1 MRGRTNLGHGV
12 LLSVEDDDAEY
23 HIIKMAV
30 EKCGIPIQVCRV
42 SDGEEALLFLQ
53 KTGGYELAPR
63 PDLILLNLNLPKR
76 DGFDVLA
83 DIRDT
88 EPLRSIPV
96 IIFTSSSLQSERQ
109 KALDLGAADFISKP
123 GTLDGLMETLRS
135 VCLQFLAEPTQ

>member
-1 MRGRTNLGHGV
+1 MGGRTNIGHRV

-42 SDGEEALLFLQ
+42 ADGEEALLFLQ
-53 KTGGYELAPR
+53 KTRGYELAPR

-76 DGFDVLA
+76 DGFEVLT

-88 EPLRSIPV
+88 DALRSIPV
-96 IIFTSSSLQSERQ
+96 IIFTSSSLTSERQ

-123 GTLDGLMETLRS
+123 GTLDGLLETIRS
-135 VCLQFLAEPTQ
+135 VCFQFLTEPT